1 MPGSDC
7 YFFVISYLWQLSK
20 KAMMHVAQRH
30 IHRMSGTARRRWA
43 EPSAA
48 FPYDFVSHSVRMK
61 NNYTDGP

>member
-1 MPGSDC
+1 MPGSDR
-7 YFFVISYLWQLSK
+7 YFFVISNLWLLPK
-20 KAMMHVAQRH
+20 KTMMCIAQRH

-61 NNYTDGP
+61 SNYTDGP